1 MAPKKVKKTLF
12 DFLAQPVQ
20 VKPENIEDSDNA
32 TTSYRPAPDPY
43 LKQEIDD
50 AAESYRPAPEQDMS
64 GIDLDRLT
72 EEELEQMNQT
82 GVEQTAL
89 ALLRDRPA
97 QNQKY
102 WMSVADEPEYNVN
115 DPDHATR
122 AEKARAMRK
131 LPKDYPRYKTAYSRD
146 YLVNNAE
153 DLVIDKPP
161 PKKEMSLAAQKR
173 ASFRR
178 GVAIA
183 AKDDRNRV
191 LKDQGD
197 VFGKMTIPV
206 RRGTRYSLG
215 LFGPTASTADKQ
227 QLYNRDLFGFS
238 GHGAYQSVGQTYMH
252 GSNQMYL
259 SLPRTRVTLGGT
271 GFSGSGAFWSKLW
284 NGIKSVGRFVAP
296 ILGHGAKVVIP
307 MLASAAVSRF
317 APGAGPAVAEIASQ
331 IANPAIDA
339 GLRAIGS
346 GEYETL
352 DSPSRIGDGT
362 LYDELKLIKMVAE
375 HLISDPDGRL
385 LLRKIKNELMGMDPD
400 AVVPSDALTLPAS
413 VKRPWEDNTGDY
425 EDERPRKV
433 RRIAAPAEEV
443 EYVSAQQVAPNKETP
458 YGNTQ
463 YMMNNLIDP
472 GSRHSRTNP
481 QITTVQDE
489 TGDLTFSYREYVK
502 DIVSNT
508 NNFHTVEK
516 FELNPGIA
524 QAFPLLS
531 SFAQYFEEYDF
542 EQLIFH
548 FKSLVTEGYSSAA
561 GSVMVVPIYNPSNSV
576 LPDKRSC
583 ENTDQC
589 VSGKVT
595 ADLLCGVECD
605 NSKKALGG
613 YLYVRND
620 DIPREQRRTYDLGFV
635 QVALQGV
642 PADLHIGE
650 LWVEYRV
657 RLSKLRVSTN
667 NSILVGTGFL
677 WGGTPV
683 ITHFP
688 PHGTATS
695 PAVVANFSSLDVANL
710 VGGSGFSITNT
721 AKSLMFAGVTY
732 NAFSN
737 PNIPLLT
744 GSFVANPALPYLGVT
759 RFQAQLNVTTG
770 QRYRVTLSAP
780 VTQAKGWTN
789 QVLKLIA
796 DTAASNTPFSLLV
809 TANGTLP
816 STVTTTQQIMLA
828 DAIRYDAIPANAA
841 ALADFSATGSGG
853 LTPSVTCIHS
863 VDIDIPAQSFQQS
876 GMVTATVDFGVT
888 PSFYNGLAVNDF
900 GLMLSGPVSISLT
913 RMSI

>member
-1 MAPKKVKKTLF
+1 MGDNAFEQQGGGSDAAYGRDPADAKFPDNAQDYIAHLEKE
-12 DFLAQPVQ
+12 LAQR
-20 VKPENIEDSDNA
+20 DASLGRF
-32 TTSYRPAPDPY
+32 S
-43 LKQEIDD
+43 
-50 AAESYRPAPEQDMS
+50 AAEAGVPDMPPTF
-64 GIDLDRLT
+64 G
-72 EEELEQMNQT
+72 
-82 GVEQTAL
+82 GA
-89 ALLRDRPA
+89 
-97 QNQKY
+97 KY
-102 WMSVADEPEYNVN
+102 GLQA
-115 DPDHATR
+115 AG
-122 AEKARAMRK
+122 
-131 LPKDYPRYKTAYSRD
+131 
-146 YLVNNAE
+146 
-153 DLVIDKPP
+153 
-161 PKKEMSLAAQKR
+161 AAQKARLSRVAGDVRTIGHRKFDGSYVIDNNSAVVSEPPARKKTTNEAVLEKQKWR
-173 ASFRR
+173 AGIVTDARDER
-178 GVAIA
+178 Y
-183 AKDDRNRV
+183 RV
-191 LKDQGD
+191 LDSKRQYYGR
-197 VFGKMTIPV
+197 MTIPV
-206 RRGTRYSLG
+206 KRGTKYSLG
-215 LFGPTASTADKQ
+215 MFGPTAGSADSKQ
-227 QLYNRDLFGFS
+227 VYNRALYGFS

-252 GSNQMYL
+252 GSNQMYV
-259 SLPRTRVTLGGT
+259 SHPRTRVTLDGT

-362 LYDELKLIKMVAE
+362 VYDEVKLLRMVGE
-375 HLISDPDGRL
+375 YLISDPDGRL
-385 LLRKIKNELMGMDPD
+385 LVRKIKNELMGLDPD
-400 AVVPSDALTLPAS
+400 AVVPSDALTIPAS
-413 VKRPWEDNTGDY
+413 VKRPWENNTGDD
-425 EDERPRKV
+425 EDERPRKM
-433 RRIAAPAEEV
+433 RRIAAPAEEDA
-443 EYVSAQQVAPNKETP
+443 YVSVQQVVPNKETP

-463 YMMNNLIDP
+463 FMMNNLIDS

-595 ADLLCGVECD
+595 ADLMCGVECD

-667 NSILVGTGFL
+667 NSVLVGTGFL
-677 WGGTPV
+677 WGGTPT

-695 PAVVANFSSLDVANL
+695 PAVVGNFSSLDVANL
-710 VGGSGFSITNT
+710 IGSSGFSITNT
-721 AKSLMFAGVTY
+721 AKSLMFAGANF

-816 STVTTTQQIMLA
+816 STVVTNQQIMLA
-828 DAIRYDAIPANAA
+828 DAIRYDATPANAA
-841 ALADFSATGSGG
+841 ALADFSATGG

-900 GLMLSGPVSISLT
+900 GLMLSGPVSISLV
-913 RMSI
+913 RVSI